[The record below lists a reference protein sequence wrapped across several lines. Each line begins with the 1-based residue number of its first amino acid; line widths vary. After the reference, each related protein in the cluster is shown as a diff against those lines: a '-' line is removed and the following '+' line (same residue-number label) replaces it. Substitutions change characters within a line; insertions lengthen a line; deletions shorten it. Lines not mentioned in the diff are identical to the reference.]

1 MHLSESE
8 RRQIGE
14 RAARIEARTGAQ
26 LVAAVVG
33 KCDAYPEIPW
43 KAFALAVSVTALVAV
58 LSWSQ
63 GASPSLYG
71 LIAVV
76 LCLLG
81 AGALA
86 ALATVFFPPFAR
98 LFLDSARRDAEVRQ
112 YAESFFLARDLVRT
126 RQRNAVLLL
135 VGLFERSVVILPD
148 RGVRARVDA
157 AELAAVIARMTPMLA
172 AGRIAPALLD
182 GLDALETLLAAKGFA
197 GAGERIGDEMSDE
210 TGDEIGEEVFEE
222 KGE

>member
-33 KCDAYPEIPW
+33 RCDAYPEIPW
-43 KAFALAVSVTALVAV
+43 KAFALAASMTALVAV
-58 LSWSQ
+58 LSGQQ
-63 GASPSLYG
+63 GALAATSWPG
-71 LIAVV
+71 LLAVV
-76 LCLLG
+76 ALLG
-81 AGALA
+81 AGAVA

-112 YAESFFLARDLVRT
+112 YAESFFLGRDLVRT
-126 RQRNAVLLL
+126 RQRSAVLLL

-148 RGVRARVDA
+148 SGVRARVDA
-157 AELAAVIARMTPMLA
+157 AELAAVIARMTPSLA

-197 GAGERIGDEMSDE
+197 GAAGDGGD
-210 TGDEIGEEVFEE
+210 DEIGEEIFEE

>member
-43 KAFALAVSVTALVAV
+43 KAFALAVSMTALVAV
-58 LSWSQ
+58 LSWQQ
-63 GASPSLYG
+63 GALAASSLHG

-98 LFLDSARRDAEVRQ
+98 LFLDPARRDAELRQ
-112 YAESFFLARDLVRT
+112 YAESFFLTRDLVRT
-126 RQRNAVLLL
+126 RQRSAVLLL

-148 RGVRARVDA
+148 RGVGARVDA
-157 AELAAVIARMTPMLA
+157 AELAAVIARMTPALA

-182 GLDALETLLAAKGFA
+182 GLDMLETLLAAKGFA
-197 GAGERIGDEMSDE
+197 QIGDAGDDEIGDEV
-210 TGDEIGEEVFEE
+210 IEE
-222 KGE
+222 KGA

>member
-8 RRQIGE
+8 RREIGE

-33 KCDAYPEIPW
+33 RCDAYPEIPW
-43 KAFALAVSVTALVAV
+43 KAFALAASMTALVAV
-58 LSWSQ
+58 LSGQQ
-63 GASPSLYG
+63 GALAATSWPG
-71 LIAVV
+71 LLAVV
-76 LCLLG
+76 ALLG
-81 AGALA
+81 AGAVA

-98 LFLDSARRDAEVRQ
+98 LLLDSARRDAEVRQ

-126 RQRNAVLLL
+126 RQRSAVLLL

-148 RGVRARVDA
+148 SGVRARVDA
-157 AELAAVIARMTPMLA
+157 AELAAVIARMTPSLA

-197 GAGERIGDEMSDE
+197 GAAGDGGD
-210 TGDEIGEEVFEE
+210 DEIGEEIFEE

>member
-8 RRQIGE
+8 RREIGE

-33 KCDAYPEIPW
+33 RCDAYPEIPW
-43 KAFALAVSVTALVAV
+43 KAFALAASMTALVAV
-58 LSWSQ
+58 LSGQQ
-63 GASPSLYG
+63 GALAATSWPG
-71 LIAVV
+71 LLAVV
-76 LCLLG
+76 ALLG
-81 AGALA
+81 AGAVA

-112 YAESFFLARDLVRT
+112 YAESFFLGRDLVRT
-126 RQRNAVLLL
+126 RQRSAVLLL

-148 RGVRARVDA
+148 SGVRARVDA
-157 AELAAVIARMTPMLA
+157 AELAAVIARMTPSLA

-197 GAGERIGDEMSDE
+197 GAAGDGGD
-210 TGDEIGEEVFEE
+210 GGDDEIGEEIFEE

>member
-8 RRQIGE
+8 RREIGE

-43 KAFALAVSVTALVAV
+43 KAFALAASMTALVAV
-58 LSWSQ
+58 LSWQQ
-63 GASPSLYG
+63 GALAAASLQG
-71 LIAVV
+71 LVAVV
-76 LCLLG
+76 LCFLG
-81 AGALA
+81 AGAVA

-98 LFLDSARRDAEVRQ
+98 LFLDPARRDAEVRQ

-126 RQRNAVLLL
+126 RQRSAVLLL
-135 VGLFERSVVILPD
+135 IGLFERSVVILPD
-148 RGVRARVDA
+148 SGVRARVDA
-157 AELAAVIARMTPMLA
+157 AELAAVIARMTPPLA

-197 GAGERIGDEMSDE
+197 GAG
-210 TGDEIGEEVFEE
+210 DEIGEEVIEE
-222 KGE
+222 QGA

>member
-8 RRQIGE
+8 RREIGE

-33 KCDAYPEIPW
+33 RCDAYPEIPW
-43 KAFALAVSVTALVAV
+43 KAFALAASMTALVAV
-58 LSWSQ
+58 LSGQQ
-63 GASPSLYG
+63 GALAATSWPG
-71 LIAVV
+71 LLAVV
-76 LCLLG
+76 ALLG
-81 AGALA
+81 AGAVA

-112 YAESFFLARDLVRT
+112 YAESFFLGRDLVRT
-126 RQRNAVLLL
+126 RQRSAVLLL

-148 RGVRARVDA
+148 SGVRARVDA
-157 AELAAVIARMTPMLA
+157 AELAAVIARMTPSLA

-197 GAGERIGDEMSDE
+197 GAAGDGGD
-210 TGDEIGEEVFEE
+210 DEIGEEIFEE